1 MNDDFELEK
10 RILAINP
17 LAVES
22 LMRDLL
28 MEFGV
33 RMKLGDDIIRTL
45 GVGQNTTS
53 RADGIYPCDFGK
65 NLMPIE
71 LLDGRLAFCCFW
83 NTALAQAF
91 VAEKGG
97 VISYRT
103 YTAYDE
109 ITGELV
115 EIQEQLPPRFADV
128 EEITTGQLL
137 ELLAPP
143 TEMPFPV

>member
-1 MNDDFELEK
+1 MNDEFETTK

-17 LAVES
+17 LVIES

-28 MEFGV
+28 MEYGV
-33 RMKLGDDIIRTL
+33 RMKLGDDIVTTL
-45 GVGQNTTS
+45 GVFQNTEN
-53 RADGIYPCDFGK
+53 RADGFYACDFGR
-65 NLMPIE
+65 NITPMTLT
-71 LLDGRLAFCCFW
+71 DGRLAFVCFW
-83 NTALAQAF
+83 NVALAQAF
-91 VAEKGG
+91 VAEKAG

-103 YTAYDE
+103 ITAYDE
-109 ITGELV
+109 VTGELV
-115 EIQEQLPPRFADV
+115 ETQEQLPPRFLDV